1 MLINLVVKIIS
12 WVCQKVCFFHYFHY
26 YTVSLL
32 TLMSNRYMYQI
43 SVVPLCENLTSHK
56 TFKKSYQK
64 LKNLLYNLIDKNYL
78 LFSDVVEK
86 NTQYDIFTCSY
97 FRQICWEHV
106 HQTVV
111 FCCMIW
117 GDLLHY
123 ERYIGLYCC
132 SVWVCIRNGTAMNTL
147 HVLLWQKA
155 FYSIVYH
162 SIQRS
167 W

>member
-1 MLINLVVKIIS
+1 MGMSKSIF
-12 WVCQKVCFFHYFHY
+12 FFHYFHY

-32 TLMSNRYMYQI
+32 TLMSNPYVYQI

-64 LKNLLYNLIDKNYL
+64 LKNLLYNLLDKNYL
-78 LFSDVVEK
+78 HFSDIVEK
-86 NTQYDIFTCSY
+86 NTQYDIFSCSY

-111 FCCMIW
+111 FSCMIW

-123 ERYIGLYCC
+123 ERYIVYIGLYCC